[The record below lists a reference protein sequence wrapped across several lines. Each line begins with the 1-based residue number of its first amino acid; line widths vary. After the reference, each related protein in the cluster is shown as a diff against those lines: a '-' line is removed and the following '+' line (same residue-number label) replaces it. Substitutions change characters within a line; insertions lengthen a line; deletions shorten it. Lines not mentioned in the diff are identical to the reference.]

1 MITPEKPELY
11 LDDRKLYYKNGTPV
25 KLILRSLSPK
35 TEISDISKEIVAGLE
50 KIGFTIQLEEIES
63 SAESLTTAK
72 NYESKNYDIFITGIN
87 L

>member
-1 MITPEKPELY
+1 MAPEKSRPG
-11 LDDRKLYYKNGTPV
+11 LDDNKLYYKNGTPV
-25 KLILRSLSPK
+25 TLILRSLSPK

-63 SAESLTTAK
+63 SAESLITAK
-72 NYESKNYDIFITGIN
+72 NYESKNYDIFVTGIN